1 MKIIKNI
8 AIITLVSSLASLF
21 TYSSANETSTNYE
34 RALAQSL
41 ATVKSEIQLV
51 EELKDSSSPL
61 NLMSNDAKHEF
72 VNSIS
77 FSEKGITSFN
87 YKVLESELTP
97 TEIYR
102 VLSLFGMQRLVPMFK
117 DARIVTE
124 SDYLL
129 MNRPE
134 NTSNSGLSKSEFGTS
149 DFGAEKPVLDADHK
163 GYRCSARATCSRSM
177 SEICT
182 SNC

>member
-1 MKIIKNI
+1 MKNVKKSMI
-8 AIITLVSSLASLF
+8 ATLALTLFSLSA
-21 TYSSANETSTNYE
+21 YSNTVDTPANYE

-41 ATVKSEIQLV
+41 ATVKSEINV
-51 EELKDSSSPL
+51 VDELKKPSSPL
-61 NLMSNDAKHEF
+61 NLLSDDAKHEF
-72 VNSIS
+72 LSSLS
-77 FSEKGITSFN
+77 FNEKGITSFN
-87 YKVLESELTP
+87 YKVLEGELTP

-117 DARIVTE
+117 HARIVSE

-134 NTSNSGLSKSEFGTS
+134 NTNMHGPSGNEFSTS
-149 DFGAEKPVLDADHK
+149 DFGSTAPELGADHQ
-163 GYRCSARATCSRSM
+163 GYKCSSRATCSRSL